1 MGPSQS
7 LNQAESHGCCC
18 LQRSSVFFSPY
29 PQRSCPHL
37 TFQALSQ
44 RFHFAWHSLLTNHEI
59 SQPTENQRLV
69 LPHFIFSSCPKK
81 MYLSINTLKKQIR
94 GKSLALLQ
102 KPPVFLKTKDQPV
115 IMYLRKTQKTRT
127 CEKSDLYPLV
137 SQINGVQQ
145 LRKLHTMISRRFLVQ
160 HLTGPQ

>member
-1 MGPSQS
+1 MAAAASSGP
-7 LNQAESHGCCC
+7 LC
-18 LQRSSVFFSPY
+18 SS
-29 PQRSCPHL
+29 HL
-37 TFQALSQ
+37 TRRGPVLTSHFRLYL
-44 RFHFAWHSLLTNHEI
+44 RFHYAWHSLLTNHET
-59 SQPTENQRLV
+59 SQPTQNQRLV

-81 MYLSINTLKKQIR
+81 MYLSSNTLKKQIR

-145 LRKLHTMISRRFLVQ
+145 LISCIQWFHVASLFS
-160 HLTGPQ
+160 T